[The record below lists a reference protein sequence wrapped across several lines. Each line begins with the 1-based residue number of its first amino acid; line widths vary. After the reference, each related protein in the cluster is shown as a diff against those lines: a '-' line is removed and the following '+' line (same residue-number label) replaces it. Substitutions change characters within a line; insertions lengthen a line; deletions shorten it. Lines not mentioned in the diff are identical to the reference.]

1 MKSKIDLIA
10 RLILGVIL
18 LIFGLNTFFPF
29 MPMPELPECAGKL
42 LGAFAE
48 SGYIFPMIG
57 VVKIVVGVLLL
68 INRYVALAL
77 LLLAPFSVN
86 VILYH
91 LVLDPKGIAAAL
103 IVAALNIYL
112 LFAYKKKYDPVLK
125 AKS

>member
-1 MKSKIDLIA
+1 MKTKIDLVL

-18 LIFGLNTFFPF
+18 LIFGLNTFIQF
-29 MPMPELPECAGKL
+29 MPMPEPPEGAGKL
-42 LGAFAE
+42 LWAFAE

-57 VVKIVVGVLLL
+57 VVKIVVGLLLL

-86 VILYH
+86 IILFH

-103 IVAALNIYL
+103 IVTALNIYL
-112 LFAYKKKYDPVLK
+112 LFVNKAKFDSVLK
-125 AKS
+125 AK